1 MEHVPKIKILC
12 IIPAILAIFYFFWS
26 ILINGQSKIYRGFY
40 MIFVFIGGQ
49 SASGKTGVSQHLL
62 NELITSG
69 ISAQILN
76 MDDYFKECPED
87 TLDISK
93 YRRETNFDRDDMLHL
108 DLLTEH
114 IMELNKGNPITK
126 PLFDFPTNRR
136 KGTQEIHPS
145 DVLIIEGIFGQY
157 FHKNFLPPELASV
170 SVNVTD
176 GYLDIVNRRIKRDI
190 EHRGRKS
197 EDVIKQERKFVG
209 PGFLKYTASS
219 TAGADVYISNQH
231 KETQEEQDV
240 VLKAAA
246 HEIISEVQK
255 RMVEASTGKVQPRK
269 RTPNV
274 QEMVGQSHLLVGN
287 YEHKHYSG
295 VFGSFSGEYQYQSSP
310 EARQKSILISDLKRY
325 IHRIDNNKD
334 PESKTINFKYNFWF
348 YKNSRANNRE
358 ANFYL
363 AQKLLQNLTDCP
375 ELSIQQIFADILVQ
389 RAELITSKGIDKRA
403 DFVDRDINSHELNAI
418 LDKAGTF
425 TSAQSESA
433 RPSY

>member
-1 MEHVPKIKILC
+1 
-12 IIPAILAIFYFFWS
+12 
-26 ILINGQSKIYRGFY
+26 

-62 NELITSG
+62 NELIRSG
-69 ISAQILN
+69 TSAQILN
-76 MDDYFKECPED
+76 MDDYFKECPKD
-87 TLDISK
+87 TMDMSI

-136 KGTQEIHPS
+136 QGTQEIHPS

-190 EHRGRKS
+190 EHRGRKP

-219 TAGADVYISNQH
+219 TPGADVYISNQH
-231 KETQEEQDV
+231 KDTQEEQDV

-246 HEIISEVQK
+246 HEIISEVQQ
-255 RMVEASTGKVQPRK
+255 RMLEAATGKVQARK
-269 RTPNV
+269 HAPNV
-274 QEMVGQSHLLVGN
+274 QEMVAQSHLQVGN
-287 YEHKHYSG
+287 YEQKHYSG
-295 VFGSFSGEYQYQSSP
+295 VFGSFSGQCQYQSSP
-310 EARQKSILISDLKRY
+310 EALQRSILISDLKRY
-325 IHRIDNNKD
+325 IHRVDKNKA
-334 PESKTINFKYNFWF
+334 PESKEINFKYNFWF
-348 YKNSRANNRE
+348 YKNSRATNRE

-363 AQKLLQNLTDCP
+363 AQKLLQNLTNCP

-389 RAELITSKGIDKRA
+389 RRELITSKGIDKRA
-403 DFVDRDINSHELNAI
+403 DFVERGINSNELNAI
-418 LDKAGTF
+418 LDKAQTF
-425 TSAQSESA
+425 TSVLSEPVRASFC
-433 RPSY
+433 